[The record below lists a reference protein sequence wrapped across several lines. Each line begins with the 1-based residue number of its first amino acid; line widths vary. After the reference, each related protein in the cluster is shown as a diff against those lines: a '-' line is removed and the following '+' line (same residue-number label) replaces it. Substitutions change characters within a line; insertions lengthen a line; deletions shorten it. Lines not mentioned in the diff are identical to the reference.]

1 MNLYVYDLVVIF
13 VEVIYYKI
21 LSNQFC
27 LRSVMMMLKIIESN
41 RDEVMMK
48 YIIVN
53 LLSFITLRRIS
64 KIENIKEKIKTRLE
78 NVNDI

>member
-1 MNLYVYDLVVIF
+1 
-13 VEVIYYKI
+13 
-21 LSNQFC
+21 
-27 LRSVMMMLKIIESN
+27 MMLKIIESN

>member
-1 MNLYVYDLVVIF
+1 
-13 VEVIYYKI
+13 
-21 LSNQFC
+21 
-27 LRSVMMMLKIIESN
+27 MMMLKIIESN

-64 KIENIKEKIKTRLE
+64 KIENIKEKIKTRAE